1 MSGVNIDSVAD
12 TAPGPDAYVFP
23 APAWRAAAGNRGPR
37 PWMAR
42 PATIAAGD
50 AGWVGGIRRGGGWGW
65 LVGRGLDGE
74 VLEVLVDERGPH
86 VGDVGVLGDVVEHER
101 LRWRVSDTATW
112 TRKSSLPETTNRARV
127 SGRLMMKSRK
137 PSTAV
142 RVLCWRRTAMRAW
155 TWRLSG
161 SRLTPA

>member
-86 VGDVGVLGDVVEHER
+86 VGDVGVLGDVVAHER
-101 LRWRVSDTATW
+101 LQVAGVGRGHLDQEVVA
-112 TRKSSLPETTNRARV
+112 ARDHEQGQGLV
-127 SGRLMMKSRK
+127 AADESRK

-142 RVLCWRRTAMRAW
+142 RL
-155 TWRLSG
+155 LG
-161 SRLTPA
+161 